1 MNLAHAPV
9 ILDVAG
15 LALDADDRRRL
26 AHPLT
31 GGIVLFGRNWRDRLQ
46 LTELIADVKSIR
58 NDLLVCVDHE
68 GGRVQRFRSDGFTTL
83 PPMRQLGEMW
93 MDDGDGGAGNGAM
106 RALEAARAT
115 GHVLAA
121 ELRACGVDL
130 SFTPVLDLDHGGSSV
145 IGDRAF
151 HRDPRVVSMLARG
164 VMHGLLQ
171 AGMHNCGKHFPG
183 HGFVRA
189 DSHHEIP
196 LDDRPL
202 DRILADDA
210 RPYEWLGGAL
220 ASVMPAHV
228 IYSQVDERPA
238 GFSARW
244 LREILRNQLGFD
256 GAIFSD
262 DLSMA
267 GARRIGGS
275 EVTYAEAAALAL
287 SAGCDL
293 VLLCNQSIDGGAAV
307 DTLLD
312 ELLQAEAAGGWQ
324 ADPDSDVR
332 RLDLLPQTA
341 PIVWDD
347 LMHDAAYQRSLER
360 LP

>member
-1 MNLAHAPV
+1 MNLDHAPV

-31 GGIVLFGRNWRDRLQ
+31 GGLVLFARNWRDRRQ
-46 LTELIADVKSIR
+46 LTELIAEVKSIR

-68 GGRVQRFRSDGFTTL
+68 GGRVQRFRSDGFTAL
-83 PPMRQLGEMW
+83 PPMRVLGEMW
-93 MDDGDGGAGNGAM
+93 MDDGDGGTGSGAM

-151 HRDPRVVSMLARG
+151 HRDPRVVSTLARS
-164 VMHGLLQ
+164 VVHGLLQ

-196 LDDRPL
+196 VDDRPL

-210 RPYEWLGGAL
+210 GPTSGSAAR
-220 ASVMPAHV
+220 SPA
-228 IYSQVDERPA
+228 
-238 GFSARW
+238 
-244 LREILRNQLGFD
+244 
-256 GAIFSD
+256 
-262 DLSMA
+262 
-267 GARRIGGS
+267 
-275 EVTYAEAAALAL
+275 
-287 SAGCDL
+287 
-293 VLLCNQSIDGGAAV
+293 
-307 DTLLD
+307 
-312 ELLQAEAAGGWQ
+312 
-324 ADPDSDVR
+324 
-332 RLDLLPQTA
+332 
-341 PIVWDD
+341 
-347 LMHDAAYQRSLER
+347 
-360 LP
+360 